1 MRTRLLAFA
10 AASTAALAFGALA
23 APATLPASPTKP
35 AAAPAAP
42 PPTLPASPEETSAP
56 TSVAPAAP
64 APPAAAKVTPPP
76 PTAAPPAT
84 TGEPA
89 PAFRAG
95 AKVTDATGADIG
107 VIQSIAEASTGAM
120 VVLQVDGK
128 LVSVPQGTLS
138 PFGENVKSSQ
148 TKAQILAATPKP

>member
-1 MRTRLLAFA
+1 MKTRLFAFA
-10 AASTAALAFGALA
+10 AVTAAALALSASPLSAMA
-23 APATLPASPTKP
+23 APTTAPANPAKP
-35 AAAPAAP
+35 ATGPTAP
-42 PPTLPASPEETSAP
+42 PPTLPTAPEDATPA
-56 TSVAPAAP
+56 TPAAP
-64 APPAAAKVTPPP
+64 ATPKVIPPAPTAEP
-76 PTAAPPAT
+76 PT
-84 TGEPA
+84 GSKEPA

-95 AKVTDATGADIG
+95 AKVSDSTGADIG

-120 VVLQVDGK
+120 IVLQVDGK